1 MSEFK
6 ELEAGVNVT
15 APVVFS
21 DEIITLIRSDLTPKK
36 MRERIADYH
45 EKDIA
50 MALEELSE
58 DERQKLF
65 RLLPMETLVSVLEY
79 SEDIASLFAPLSMR
93 RKVEALSRMEPSTAV
108 ELLQQLNKL
117 ERDSLTDLLT
127 PELRSEIRLL
137 SSFEEDEIGSRMSTN
152 YIEIPENST
161 IKGAMSELIRQAPEN
176 DNMSVLYVVDE
187 EGTFCGAVDLKDL
200 IIARENTAL
209 SDITRESYPYVYAKA
224 LIDDCMSSL
233 IDYSEASIPVLDN
246 DDKLIGVVTAQD
258 FMEVMDEEFG
268 EDYAKLAGLTAEED
282 LSEPIIHSVKKRLP
296 WLGVLLVL
304 GFVVSATVGLFESVV
319 AQLPVIMSFQSLILG
334 MAGNVG
340 TQSLAVAIR
349 VLMDQ
354 QIGRKHLAGL
364 VWKETRVG
372 LLNGVLLGA
381 LSFVA
386 IGGFLWLQ
394 GNGAAFAFA
403 VSGCLGVAMV
413 LAMLASSLSGTIIPI
428 LFKKMGVDPAVAS
441 GPLITTINDLVAVIS
456 YYGLSWIILINW
468 MQVGA

>member
-1 MSEFK
+1 MSEYK
-6 ELEAGVNVT
+6 DLDVGVNAN

-21 DEIITLIRSDLTPKK
+21 DEIIALIRSDLTPKK
-36 MRERIADYH
+36 MREQIEDYH

-50 MALEELSE
+50 LALEELTEEESK
-58 DERQKLF
+58 RLF

-79 SEDIASLFAPLSMR
+79 SEDIAQHFATLSMR
-93 RKVEALSRMEPSTAV
+93 RKVEALSMMEASTAV
-108 ELLQQLNKL
+108 DLLQQLGKM

-152 YIEIPENST
+152 YIEIPENAT

-187 EGTFCGAVDLKDL
+187 EGTFCGAIDLKDL
-200 IIARENTAL
+200 IIAREGTDL
-209 SDITRESYPYVYAKA
+209 SDITRVSYPYVYAKA
-224 LIDDCMSSL
+224 LVDDCMSAL
-233 IDYSEASIPVLDN
+233 IDYSESSIPVLDN
-246 DDKLIGVVTAQD
+246 DNKLIGVVTAQD
-258 FMEVMDEEFG
+258 FIEVIDEEFG

-282 LSEPIIHSVKKRLP
+282 LSESTILSVKKRLP
-296 WLGVLLVL
+296 WLGILLAL

-319 AQLPVIMSFQSLILG
+319 AQLPIIMSFQSLILG

-354 QIGRKHLAGL
+354 QIGSKHLARL

-372 LLNGVLLGA
+372 LLNGVLLGV
-381 LSFVA
+381 LSFA
-386 IGGFLWLQ
+386 SIGGFLCLQ
-394 GNGAAFAFA
+394 GNGPAFAFA
-403 VSGCLGVAMV
+403 VSGCLGIAMV

-428 LFKKMGVDPAVAS
+428 VFKKLGVDPAVAS

-456 YYGLSWIILINW
+456 YYGLAWLILINW
-468 MQVGA
+468 MQVGV

>member
-1 MSEFK
+1 MSEDK
-6 ELEAGVNVT
+6 ELETGVNVT
-15 APVVFS
+15 VPVAFS
-21 DEIITLIRSDLTPKK
+21 DEIITLIRSELTPKK